1 MELSYEVA
9 IDGNGILHTD
19 SLTETQ
25 KQAVESA
32 QYNYHTLEKET
43 DGTGV
48 PV

>member
-1 MELSYEVA
+1 MDVLEGLNDA
-9 IDGNGILHTD
+9 
-19 SLTETQ
+19 Q

-43 DGTGV
+43 DGAGV